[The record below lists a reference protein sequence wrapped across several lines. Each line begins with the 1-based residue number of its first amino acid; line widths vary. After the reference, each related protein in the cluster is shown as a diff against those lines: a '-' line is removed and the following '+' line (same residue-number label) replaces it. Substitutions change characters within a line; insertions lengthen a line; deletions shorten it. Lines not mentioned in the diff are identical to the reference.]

1 MTEVLTRRRKRP
13 GEAGVEELLTQLYR
27 KQLAARFAAW
37 HLFTEVSQVPS
48 VF

>member
-13 GEAGVEELLTQLYR
+13 GEAGVEELLTKFYR